1 MAQRIVIVGGGVI
14 GCSLAYHLA
23 GAGQQVTLLERSAV
37 AAEASSAAAGML
49 SPIAESAHPDAF
61 LDLAV
66 AGLRV
71 FQEDAAAIEAV
82 SGLSIEYVLSGV
94 LRTSNELERAGL
106 LQSRVEWAKS
116 AGLPVRWLS
125 RAECLKLEPALGPA
139 VIGGLDSPEEG
150 QVHPRRLTQ
159 ALAQGAARRGAEI
172 REGTEVHGLLL
183 RGSTVS
189 GVRLST
195 GDAVEGDLVLL
206 AGGAWAAFCA
216 RGTADVPVEPVKGQ
230 YAILRELPQPIRRV
244 IYGEHAYLLPRPDGT
259 IYLGATEEPEAGYEK
274 RVTVAGVRGLL
285 NAAAELVPA
294 LERAELAATGSG
306 LRPGS
311 PDRLPILGFV
321 PGVGGLAVA
330 AAHFRNGV
338 LLSLITGRLLTESI
352 VYGRTSMDLAPFAPE
367 RFAVPPEAEAE
378 GKPGLRMGRAEPKP
392 SNGRAGERKSGNGSG
407 AAGGQP
413 EA

>member
-1 MAQRIVIVGGGVI
+1 MAQRIVIVGGGAI

-23 GAGQQVTLLERSAV
+23 GAGQQVTLLERATI

-49 SPIAESAHPDAF
+49 SPVAESAHPDAF
-61 LDLAV
+61 LELAV

-82 SGLSIEYVLSGV
+82 SGLSIEYVPNGV
-94 LRTSNELERAGL
+94 LRTANAPERSEL
-106 LQSRVEWAKS
+106 LQSRIAWAKS

-125 RAECLKLEPALGPA
+125 RAECLTLEPALGPA

-172 REGTEVHGLLL
+172 REGSEVHGLLL
-183 RGSTVS
+183 RGGSVT

-195 GDAVEGDLVLL
+195 GAAVEGDLVLL
-206 AGGAWAAFCA
+206 AGGAWTAFCA
-216 RGTADVPVEPVKGQ
+216 RGAADVPVEPVKGQ
-230 YAILRELPQPIRRV
+230 YAILREVPQPIRRV

-285 NAAAELVPA
+285 NAAAELAPV

-321 PGVGGLAVA
+321 PGVSGLAVA
-330 AAHFRNGV
+330 AGHFRNGV
-338 LLSLITGRLLTESI
+338 LLSLISGRLLTELI
-352 VYGRTSMDLAPFAPE
+352 VHGRTSIDLTPFAPG
-367 RFAVPPEAEAE
+367 RFAAPAGRKP
-378 GKPGLRMGRAEPKP
+378 KPGLRMGRAAPKP
-392 SNGRAGERKSGNGSG
+392 TNGRAGQRKGGNGSG
-407 AAGGQP
+407 AAGGHA

>member
-1 MAQRIVIVGGGVI
+1 MTQRIVIVGGGVI

-23 GAGQQVTLLERSAV
+23 GAGQQVTLLERAAI

-82 SGLSIEYVLSGV
+82 SGLSIEYAPSGV
-94 LRTSNELERAGL
+94 LRTSNEPERAGI

-159 ALAQGAARRGAEI
+159 ALAQGAARRGATI
-172 REGTEVHGLLL
+172 REGTEVHSLLL
-183 RGSTVS
+183 RGSAVS
-189 GVRLST
+189 GVRLGT

-206 AGGAWAAFCA
+206 AGGAWAAYCA
-216 RGTADVPVEPVKGQ
+216 RGTADVPIEPVKGQ

-259 IYLGATEEPEAGYEK
+259 IYLGATEEPDAGYEK

-294 LERAELAATGSG
+294 LDRAELAASGSG

-321 PGVGGLAVA
+321 PGVSGLAVA
-330 AAHFRNGV
+330 AGHFRNGV
-338 LLSLITGRLLTESI
+338 LLSLITGRLLTELI
-352 VYGRTSMDLAPFAPE
+352 VYGRTSMDLAPFTPE
-367 RFAVPPEAEAE
+367 RFAVPAATEE
-378 GKPGLRMGRAEPKP
+378 KRGLRMGRAEPKP

-407 AAGGQP
+407 AAGGRP

>member
-1 MAQRIVIVGGGVI
+1 MAQRIVIVGGGAI

-23 GAGQQVTLLERSAV
+23 GAGQQVTLLERATV

-61 LDLAV
+61 LELAV

-71 FQEDAAAIEAV
+71 FQEDAAAVEAV
-82 SGLSIEYVLSGV
+82 SGLSIEYLPSGV
-94 LRTSNELERAGL
+94 LRTSNELERAAL

-125 RAECLKLEPALGPA
+125 RAACLKLEPALGPA

-159 ALAQGAARRGAEI
+159 ALAQGAARRGAAI
-172 REGTEVHGLLL
+172 REGSEVHGLLL
-183 RGSTVS
+183 RGSTVA

-195 GDAVEGDLVLL
+195 GDAVEGDVVLL

-230 YAILRELPQPIRRV
+230 YAILREVPQPIRRV

-259 IYLGATEEPEAGYEK
+259 IYLGATEEPEAGYQK

-294 LERAELAATGSG
+294 LEYAELAATGSG

-321 PGVGGLAVA
+321 PGVDGLAVA
-330 AAHFRNGV
+330 AGHFRNGV
-338 LLSLITGRLLTESI
+338 LLSLITGRLLTELV
-352 VYGRTSMDLAPFAPE
+352 VYGRTSMDLTPFAPE
-367 RFAVPPEAEAE
+367 RFAVPPEP
-378 GKPGLRMGRAEPKP
+378 KPDLRMGRAEPKA
-392 SNGRAGERKSGNGSG
+392 SNGRAGQRKSGNGSG
-407 AAGGQP
+407 AAGGHP